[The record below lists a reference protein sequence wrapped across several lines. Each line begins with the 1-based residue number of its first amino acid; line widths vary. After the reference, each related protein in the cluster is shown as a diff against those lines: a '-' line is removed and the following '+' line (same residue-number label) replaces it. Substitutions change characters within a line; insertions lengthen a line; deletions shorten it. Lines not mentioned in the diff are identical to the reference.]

1 VRFLQAEAENQGEAA
16 TKLLMPEIIIQSNGD
31 LLIPRGTARENQFFK
46 ELLTDMVADDTRDSL
61 DKFFAVTDDSEI
73 IFGSS
78 GLCG

>member
-1 VRFLQAEAENQGEAA
+1 
-16 TKLLMPEIIIQSNGD
+16 MPEVIIQEDGD
-31 LLIPRGTARENQFFK
+31 VLIPRGTARENQFYK
-46 ELLTDMVADDTRDSL
+46 ELLKDMVSDDTRESL